1 MPRLRLGV
9 VLLVPPPLEREV
21 DALRRACGDP
31 SLGRVPAHLT
41 LVPPVNVREERFED
55 VLAALRAAGAA
66 TRPFRLEIGP
76 PTTFLPDNP
85 VLYLRVGGD
94 LQALHRLRDRVFV
107 EPLARDLT
115 WPFVP
120 HVTLVD
126 DGEPSRL
133 EAAVTALAAARYELT
148 VDRVTLLR
156 EQRDD
161 DGTRVWWPIAGAA
174 LAAPAVVGR
183 GGLELEL
190 ATGPRLDAE
199 AAAWAGAAWDA
210 YAADQYGPG
219 TPEDEPLAVTARRD
233 GRVVGVA
240 EGHVRGPVAYL
251 ASLIVGADVR
261 GEGVGGHLLA
271 AFAAEARARG
281 AEELTLRAIEG
292 GDADRFYRERGFTAA
307 FPLPAWRHGRDF
319 VQLRRRL

>member
-9 VLLVPPPLEREV
+9 VLLVPPPVDGEV
-21 DALRRACGDP
+21 DALRRACGDA

-41 LVPPVNVREERFED
+41 LVPPVNVREDRVDE
-55 VLAALRAAGAA
+55 VLAVLRSAGAA

-85 VLYLRVGGD
+85 VLYLEVGGD
-94 LQALHRLRDRVFV
+94 LDALHGLRDRVFV
-107 EPLARDLT
+107 DPLARALT

-126 DGEPSRL
+126 GGEPARL
-133 EAAVTALAAARYELT
+133 EAAVAALGDARYELA
-148 VDRVTLLR
+148 VDRVTLLQ
-156 EQRDD
+156 EQRGD
-161 DGTRVWWPIAGAA
+161 DGVRVWRPIAGAD
-174 LAAPAVVGR
+174 LAAPGVVGR

-190 ATGPRLDAE
+190 TTGPRLDAD
-199 AAAWAGAAWDA
+199 AVAWADAAWGAYTVAE
-210 YAADQYGPG
+210 YGPG
-219 TPEDEPLAVTARRD
+219 TPDDDPLAVTARRE
-233 GRVVGVA
+233 GRVVGAAV
-240 EGHVRGPVAYL
+240 GHVRGAIAYL
-251 ASLIVGADVR
+251 AELIVGADVR

-281 AEELTLRAIEG
+281 AEELTLRTIEG
-292 GDADRFYRERGFTAA
+292 GPADRFYRERGFTPV

-319 VQLRRRL
+319 VQLRRAL

>member
-9 VLLVPPPLEREV
+9 VLLVPPPVHREV
-21 DALRRACGDP
+21 DALRRACGDA

-55 VLAALRAAGAA
+55 VLAVLRAAGAA
-66 TRPFRLEIGP
+66 TRPFRLELGP

-85 VLYLRVGGD
+85 VLYLPVGGD
-94 LQALHRLRDRVFV
+94 LDALHRLRDGVFV
-107 EPLARDLT
+107 EPLARQLT

-126 DGEPSRL
+126 GGDADRL
-133 EAAVTALAAARYELT
+133 EAAVAALAGARYEVA
-148 VDRVTLLR
+148 VDRVTLLQ

-161 DGTRVWWPIAGAA
+161 EGARVWRPVAGAA

-190 ATGPRLDAE
+190 ATGPRLGADAL
-199 AAAWAGAAWDA
+199 AWADAAWGAHTVAE
-210 YAADQYGPG
+210 YGPG
-219 TPEDEPLAVTARRD
+219 TPDDEPLAITARRE

-251 ASLIVGADVR
+251 GNLIVGADVR
-261 GEGVGGHLLA
+261 SEGVGGHLLA

-281 AEELTLRAIEG
+281 AEELTLRTIEG
-292 GDADRFYRERGFTAA
+292 GPADRFYRERGFTPA

-319 VQLRRRL
+319 VQLRRAL